1 MNIGDQLELARHL
14 GVTDRRVRQ
23 LEAEHIVERLDGE
36 PTKYDID
43 VCARRFRLYANHDI
57 ETVCRELEQAAEEV
71 DRMLTRMRSQT
82 DVQERQRIAEEDGG
96 SIGKLQAALHL
107 ANALMPAHARD
118 MARTV

>member
-43 VCARRFRLYANHDI
+43 VCARRFRLYANYDI

-71 DRMLTRMRSQT
+71 DRMLTRMRPLMTFKS
-82 DVQERQRIAEEDGG
+82 G
-96 SIGKLQAALHL
+96 SGSPKKMVALLENCRRHCTSP
-107 ANALMPAHARD
+107 MR
-118 MARTV
+118 